1 MRSAPASTA
10 SPRESLTVLAGALR
24 SRAYQTVAAVNL
36 ADGFAVLGIRGAII
50 PLFVRDSL
58 HRPATW
64 TGIGFPVFAALNA
77 AALLPAGR
85 AADTLGRRPVMV
97 AGCATS
103 AAGLLLLAV
112 LPGLWAYLG
121 ALAVAGAGSGLLD
134 VAPSAMLGDLLS
146 TQARQGGILVA
157 FFQMAGDAG
166 AVTGPV
172 VAGLLVDSA
181 SYPAAFGLAGGVLA
195 AAALLALRTR
205 ECHNDRGTSP

>member
-1 MRSAPASTA
+1 
-10 SPRESLTVLAGALR
+10 
-24 SRAYQTVAAVNL
+24 
-36 ADGFAVLGIRGAII
+36 
-50 PLFVRDSL
+50 
-58 HRPATW
+58 
-64 TGIGFPVFAALNA
+64 
-77 AALLPAGR
+77 
-85 AADTLGRRPVMV
+85 MV
-97 AGCATS
+97 AGCAIS

-112 LPGLWAYLG
+112 LPGPWAYLG

-146 TQARQGGILVA
+146 AQDRQGGILVA

-195 AAALLALRTR
+195 GAALLALITP
-205 ECHNDRGTSP
+205 ECHKDRGASP